1 VTPEKRQEGW
11 ILALVIAGGLLL
23 FAIGLRF
30 LVEPGGAAR
39 TFGLAREG
47 IRNELHWLVGLRDLW
62 LAALVVAF
70 AVYKEWRSVGLWFGF
85 GAVVCFADAGVAA
98 VSSGKLWPFV
108 FHVVCGFLS
117 VGISWMAFKLAR
129 RDSENDL

>member
-1 VTPEKRQEGW
+1 M
-11 ILALVIAGGLLL
+11 LALVIAGGLLL

-39 TFGLAREG
+39 SFGLAREG

-62 LAALVVAF
+62 LAALVIAF
-70 AVYKEWRSVGLWFGF
+70 AIYKEWRSVGLWFGF
-85 GAVVCFADAGVAA
+85 GAIVCFADSGIAA
-98 VSSGKLWPFV
+98 VSGGKFWPIA

-117 VGISWMAFKLAR
+117 VGIAWMALKLAK
-129 RDSENDL
+129 RDPENGL